1 MILEILYKSI
11 MITGF
16 VWLMMLIIEYLN
28 VLTRGAWQRG
38 LISNKWM
45 QYLLAVILGGT
56 PGCLGAFAAV
66 AMCSH
71 GVISIGALVAAMIAT
86 SGDEAFV
93 MLAMFPEKAVML
105 TAILMII
112 GFAAGW
118 LTDSVL
124 ARWLPSVIRVCNS
137 LVIHMPEACDCYPK
151 DRILTQ
157 WKHLSLERGVLSGA
171 LIIFTFSVITGS
183 VGPQEWDWKRI
194 TIIICSLSGLFI
206 VATVPEHFLHEHLWK
221 HIALKHIHR
230 VFLWTFGA
238 LVITNLMVGYFHLEN
253 IIQNNLAVILLLAC
267 LLGIIPES
275 GPNLIFVT
283 LFAQGIIPFSILL
296 ANSIVQDGH
305 GMLPLLAHSRKAF
318 IMVKAINLA
327 IGVSIGLI
335 AYYIGW

>member
-1 MILEILYKSI
+1 

-28 VLTRGAWQRG
+28 VLTGGAWQHGIIKNR
-38 LISNKWM
+38 WM
-45 QYLLAVILGGT
+45 QYVIAVILGGT

-93 MLAMFPEKAVML
+93 MLAMFPEKALLLM
-105 TAILMII
+105 AILMFI

-124 ARWLPSVIRVCNS
+124 AKWLPSVIRVCDS
-137 LVIHMPEACDCYPK
+137 LVIHTPEACECYPK
-151 DRILTQ
+151 DRILDQ
-157 WKHLSLERGVLSGA
+157 WRHLSLERGVLSGA
-171 LIIFTFSVITGS
+171 LIIFAFGVITGT

-194 TIIICSLSGLFI
+194 TIIISSLTGLFI
-206 VATVPEHFLHEHLWK
+206 VGSVPEHFLHEHLWK

-238 LVITNLMVGYFHLEN
+238 LLITHYIVGYFPLEN
-253 IIQNNLAVILLLAC
+253 IIQNNPVVILVLAC

-283 LFAQGIIPFSILL
+283 FYAQGIIPFGILL

-318 IMVKAINLA
+318 ILVKTINLA
-327 IGVSIGLI
+327 IGILIGLVFHL
-335 AYYIGW
+335 AGW

>member
-1 MILEILYKSI
+1 MIVEILYKSI

-28 VLTRGAWQRG
+28 VLSRGAWQLG
-38 LISNKWM
+38 LIKNKWM
-45 QYLLAVILGGT
+45 QYAIAVLLGGT

-93 MLAMFPEKAVML
+93 MLAIFPEKALLLM
-105 TAILMII
+105 AILMFL
-112 GFAAGW
+112 GLAAGW

-124 ARWLPSVIRVCNS
+124 AKWLPFVIRVCDN
-137 LVIHMPEACDCYPK
+137 LVIHMPDACECYPK
-151 DRILTQ
+151 DRILAQ
-157 WKHLSLERGVLSGA
+157 WKHLSLARGVLSGA
-171 LIIFTFSVITGS
+171 LLIFAFGIITGS
-183 VGPQEWDWKRI
+183 IGPQEWDWKRI
-194 TIIICSLSGLFI
+194 TIIICSLAGLFI

-230 VFLWTFGA
+230 VFLWTFGT
-238 LVITNLMVGYFHLEN
+238 LVITHFIVDYLHLEN
-253 IIQNNLAVILLLAC
+253 IIQNNLIVILILAC
-267 LLGIIPES
+267 ILGIIPES

-283 LFAQGIIPFSILL
+283 LFAQGIIPFSVLL

-305 GMLPLLAHSRKAF
+305 GMLPMLAHSRRGF
-318 IMVKAINLA
+318 LMVKSINLG
-327 IGVSIGLI
+327 IGVSIGLLV
-335 AYYIGW
+335 YLIGW